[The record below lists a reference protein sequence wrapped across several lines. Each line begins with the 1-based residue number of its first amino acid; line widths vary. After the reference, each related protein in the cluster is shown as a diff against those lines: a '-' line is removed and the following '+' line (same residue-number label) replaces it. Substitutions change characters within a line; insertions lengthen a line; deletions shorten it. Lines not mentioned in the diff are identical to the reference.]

1 MNRAQRRLLKRKNK
15 GVIKMESRTLDQ
27 VRNDYM
33 ETLKALGDKDF
44 RKAVLESEIQELRI
58 KLSNLN
64 KEAAAIPAAP
74 APEATPAVEPE
85 VVNV

>member
-1 MNRAQRRLLKRKNK
+1 MNRAQRRLLKRRNK
-15 GVIKMESRTLDQ
+15 GVIKMSERTLDQ

-58 KLSNLN
+58 KLSDLN
-64 KEAAAIPAAP
+64 KEAAAIPAQAAPEVNP
-74 APEATPAVEPE
+74 APDVPSV
-85 VVNV
+85 